1 MRYLNV
7 FIFILLL
14 LFLSKNIKSQ
24 SLNSFN
30 NLDFGYIKG
39 KIKNKNKINLEF
51 ATVSL
56 YNNKDNSLVE
66 GTITNSKGKF
76 LFTDIVEGNYRIE
89 ISFIGYKDTSIVINK
104 TTNNINNNINTIY
117 LKQDAK
123 LLSEINIEDRK
134 LIYEAKIDKIIY
146 NAENDLNETE
156 NNATDVLRKTPL
168 VSVDLEDNISLRG
181 SRNIKFLVNGKASS
195 FFSSDVNTALQMI
208 PADEIKSIEVITSPG
223 AKFDGD
229 GDAGIINIVT
239 KKKRI
244 DGYKASIRTNI
255 GSKTLSYNTNFNTG
269 KGKTGFSIRAGSYG
283 SGLSMREGYDIYRR
297 YDWNSNNDTNQ
308 LYKIGTSENQF
319 NGYRGSINAYYDI
332 NKSNTINTSLS
343 FRGKSKPNNTYESIY
358 YTAYNEETDTTFNY
372 TKKTDQTLKLEWTT
386 DYIKKYP
393 NHEGKELSVALQIG
407 GNINESNTK
416 LNENNTYTI
425 NQNDEKI
432 HEETFQLDFVY
443 PLKKINTT
451 PIENQKR
458 FKKKRKQKNIENNI
472 ETGFKIINRNREIV
486 YSDLESAIYSNAQ
499 QFNYNQLVASGYFST
514 QIKLP
519 YKIGLKAGV
528 RNEFTRS
535 NSNYNNSSIENEYNN
550 ILPSLTLSKSF
561 SPINSIKIS
570 HNQRIT
576 RPSIRQINT
585 NVNRTDNKNITTGNP
600 YLVPTEIKQYEIG
613 INSFKRVFQSSIQIY
628 YKHSKN
634 VIESFLDTVENGVSK
649 STYKNIGQSKQNGI
663 SLFTGLS
670 LKKINIRGG
679 LNLYTYSG
687 KDVDLGYTNWTKPVV
702 LYSYNFNFNI
712 NITKRWKA
720 ESFAFFRSPSQSI
733 QGKSTSFSMMS
744 IGIKRDFK
752 NKKGSFGFRII
763 EPFNKNKIFRSDL
776 DGEFF
781 SQSSTKTI
789 PFRSFAFSFNYSLG
803 KLKFKQIKTNIKND
817 DIQNDSGNEF

>member
-24 SLNSFN
+24 SLNSFK

-39 KIKNKNKINLEF
+39 KIKNKNNINLEF

-66 GTITNSKGKF
+66 GTISNSKGKF
-76 LFTDIVEGNYRIE
+76 LFTDIIEGNYRIE
-89 ISFIGYKDTSIVINK
+89 ISFMGYKDTSIVINK

-117 LKQDAK
+117 LKEDAK

-343 FRGKSKPNNTYESIY
+343 FRGKSKPNNTYESVY

-416 LNENNTYTI
+416 LNENNTNTI

-451 PIENQKR
+451 PTKNQKR

-528 RNEFTRS
+528 RNEYTRS

-600 YLVPTEIKQYEIG
+600 YLIPTETKQYEIG

-670 LKKINIRGG
+670 LKKINLRGG

-687 KDVDLGYTNWTKPVV
+687 KDVNLGYTNWTKPVV

-733 QGKSTSFSMMS
+733 QGTSTSFSMMS

>member
-24 SLNSFN
+24 SLDSFN

-39 KIKNKNKINLEF
+39 KIKNKNNINLEF

-76 LFTDIVEGNYRIE
+76 LFTDIIEGNYRIE

-343 FRGKSKPNNTYESIY
+343 FRGKSKPNNTYESVY

-393 NHEGKELSVALQIG
+393 NYEGKELSVALQIG

-443 PLKKINTT
+443 PLKKINTK
-451 PIENQKR
+451 PIENKTR

-528 RNEFTRS
+528 RNEYTRS

-561 SPINSIKIS
+561 NPINSIKIS

-600 YLVPTEIKQYEIG
+600 YLIPTETKQYEIG

-670 LKKINIRGG
+670 LKKINLRGG

-687 KDVDLGYTNWTKPVV
+687 KDVKLGYTNWTKPVV

-720 ESFAFFRSPSQSI
+720 ESFAFYRSPSQSI

-744 IGIKRDFK
+744 IGVKRDFK

>member
-24 SLNSFN
+24 SLNSFK

-39 KIKNKNKINLEF
+39 KIKNKNNINLEF

-76 LFTDIVEGNYRIE
+76 LFTDIIEGNYRIE

-117 LKQDAK
+117 LKEDAK

-343 FRGKSKPNNTYESIY
+343 FRGKSKPNNTYESVY

-416 LNENNTYTI
+416 LNENNTNTI

-451 PIENQKR
+451 PTKNQKR

-528 RNEFTRS
+528 RNEYTRS

-600 YLVPTEIKQYEIG
+600 YLIPTETKQYEIG
-613 INSFKRVFQSSIQIY
+613 INSFKKVFQSSIQIY

-670 LKKINIRGG
+670 LKKINLRGG

-687 KDVDLGYTNWTKPVV
+687 KDVDLGYKNWTKPVV

-733 QGKSTSFSMMS
+733 QGTSTSFSMMS

>member
-24 SLNSFN
+24 SLNSFK

-39 KIKNKNKINLEF
+39 KIKNKNNINLEF

-76 LFTDIVEGNYRIE
+76 LFTDIIEGNYRIE

-117 LKQDAK
+117 LKEDAK

-343 FRGKSKPNNTYESIY
+343 FRGKSKPNNTYESVY

-416 LNENNTYTI
+416 LNENNTNTI

-528 RNEFTRS
+528 RNEYTRS

-600 YLVPTEIKQYEIG
+600 YLIPTETKQYEIG

-670 LKKINIRGG
+670 LKKINLRGG

-687 KDVDLGYTNWTKPVV
+687 KDVNLGYTNWTKPVV

-733 QGKSTSFSMMS
+733 QGTSTSFSMMS

>member
-14 LFLSKNIKSQ
+14 LFLNENIKSQ
-24 SLNSFN
+24 SLNSFKN
-30 NLDFGYIKG
+30 FDFGYIKG
-39 KIKNKNKINLEF
+39 KIKNKNNINLEF

-76 LFTDIVEGNYRIE
+76 LFTDIIEGNYRIE

-343 FRGKSKPNNTYESIY
+343 FRGKSKPNNTYESVY

-443 PLKKINTT
+443 PLKKINTK
-451 PIENQKR
+451 PIENQK
-458 FKKKRKQKNIENNI
+458 
-472 ETGFKIINRNREIV
+472 
-486 YSDLESAIYSNAQ
+486 DL
-499 QFNYNQLVASGYFST
+499 
-514 QIKLP
+514 
-519 YKIGLKAGV
+519 
-528 RNEFTRS
+528 R
-535 NSNYNNSSIENEYNN
+535 
-550 ILPSLTLSKSF
+550 
-561 SPINSIKIS
+561 
-570 HNQRIT
+570 
-576 RPSIRQINT
+576 
-585 NVNRTDNKNITTGNP
+585 
-600 YLVPTEIKQYEIG
+600 
-613 INSFKRVFQSSIQIY
+613 
-628 YKHSKN
+628 
-634 VIESFLDTVENGVSK
+634 
-649 STYKNIGQSKQNGI
+649 
-663 SLFTGLS
+663 
-670 LKKINIRGG
+670 
-679 LNLYTYSG
+679 
-687 KDVDLGYTNWTKPVV
+687 
-702 LYSYNFNFNI
+702 
-712 NITKRWKA
+712 
-720 ESFAFFRSPSQSI
+720 
-733 QGKSTSFSMMS
+733 
-744 IGIKRDFK
+744 
-752 NKKGSFGFRII
+752 KKGNR
-763 EPFNKNKIFRSDL
+763 KI
-776 DGEFF
+776 
-781 SQSSTKTI
+781 
-789 PFRSFAFSFNYSLG
+789 
-803 KLKFKQIKTNIKND
+803 
-817 DIQNDSGNEF
+817 

>member
-7 FIFILLL
+7 FTFILLL

-24 SLNSFN
+24 SLDSFN

-39 KIKNKNKINLEF
+39 KIKNKNNINLEF

-76 LFTDIVEGNYRIE
+76 LFTDIIEGNYRIE

-343 FRGKSKPNNTYESIY
+343 FRGKSKPNNTYESVY

-393 NHEGKELSVALQIG
+393 NYEGKELSVALQIG

-416 LNENNTYTI
+416 LNENNTNTI

-443 PLKKINTT
+443 PLKKINTK
-451 PIENQKR
+451 PIENKTR

-528 RNEFTRS
+528 RNEYTRS

-600 YLVPTEIKQYEIG
+600 YLIPTETKQYEIG

-670 LKKINIRGG
+670 LKKINLRGG

-687 KDVDLGYTNWTKPVV
+687 KDVKLGYTNWTKPVV

-720 ESFAFFRSPSQSI
+720 ESFAFYRSPSQSI

-744 IGIKRDFK
+744 IGVKRDFK

>member
-24 SLNSFN
+24 SLNSFK

-39 KIKNKNKINLEF
+39 KIKNKNNINLEF

-66 GTITNSKGKF
+66 GTISNSKGKF
-76 LFTDIVEGNYRIE
+76 LFTDIIEGNYRIE

-117 LKQDAK
+117 LKEDAK

-343 FRGKSKPNNTYESIY
+343 FRGKSKPNNTYESVY

-416 LNENNTYTI
+416 LNENNTNTI

-528 RNEFTRS
+528 RNEYTRS

-600 YLVPTEIKQYEIG
+600 YLIPTETKQYEIG

-670 LKKINIRGG
+670 LKKINLRGG

-687 KDVDLGYTNWTKPVV
+687 KDVNLGYTNWTKPVV

-733 QGKSTSFSMMS
+733 QGTSTSFSMMS

>member
-7 FIFILLL
+7 FICILLL
-14 LFLSKNIKSQ
+14 LSINENIKSQ
-24 SLNSFN
+24 SLTSLK

-39 KIKNKNKINLEF
+39 KIKNKNNINLEF

-76 LFTDIVEGNYRIE
+76 LFTDIIEGNYRIE

-343 FRGKSKPNNTYESIY
+343 FRGKSKPNNTYESVY

-372 TKKTDQTLKLEWTT
+372 TKK
-386 DYIKKYP
+386 
-393 NHEGKELSVALQIG
+393 N
-407 GNINESNTK
+407 
-416 LNENNTYTI
+416 
-425 NQNDEKI
+425 
-432 HEETFQLDFVY
+432 
-443 PLKKINTT
+443 
-451 PIENQKR
+451 
-458 FKKKRKQKNIENNI
+458 
-472 ETGFKIINRNREIV
+472 
-486 YSDLESAIYSNAQ
+486 
-499 QFNYNQLVASGYFST
+499 
-514 QIKLP
+514 
-519 YKIGLKAGV
+519 
-528 RNEFTRS
+528 RS
-535 NSNYNNSSIENEYNN
+535 NS
-550 ILPSLTLSKSF
+550 
-561 SPINSIKIS
+561 
-570 HNQRIT
+570 
-576 RPSIRQINT
+576 
-585 NVNRTDNKNITTGNP
+585 
-600 YLVPTEIKQYEIG
+600 
-613 INSFKRVFQSSIQIY
+613 
-628 YKHSKN
+628 
-634 VIESFLDTVENGVSK
+634 
-649 STYKNIGQSKQNGI
+649 
-663 SLFTGLS
+663 
-670 LKKINIRGG
+670 
-679 LNLYTYSG
+679 
-687 KDVDLGYTNWTKPVV
+687 
-702 LYSYNFNFNI
+702 
-712 NITKRWKA
+712 
-720 ESFAFFRSPSQSI
+720 
-733 QGKSTSFSMMS
+733 
-744 IGIKRDFK
+744 
-752 NKKGSFGFRII
+752 
-763 EPFNKNKIFRSDL
+763 
-776 DGEFF
+776 
-781 SQSSTKTI
+781 
-789 PFRSFAFSFNYSLG
+789 
-803 KLKFKQIKTNIKND
+803 
-817 DIQNDSGNEF
+817 

>member
-24 SLNSFN
+24 SLDSFN

-39 KIKNKNKINLEF
+39 KIKNKNNINLEF

-343 FRGKSKPNNTYESIY
+343 FRGKSKPNNTYESVY

-443 PLKKINTT
+443 PLKKINTK
-451 PIENQKR
+451 PFENKTR

-528 RNEFTRS
+528 RNEYTRS

-585 NVNRTDNKNITTGNP
+585 NVNRMDNKNITTGNP
-600 YLVPTEIKQYEIG
+600 YLIPTETKQYEIG

-670 LKKINIRGG
+670 LKKINLRGG